1 MVGEIVNDDTLMKFW
16 TVVSDILCVVNRI
29 YDCQHKQ
36 HKFSDDDIM
45 NLNIACIRLEDARRN
60 LLKITF
66 GRPVPKCDPKI
77 IQAFTEK
84 VKDEIDAKR
93 MIRRNDD
100 EEDDEE

>member
-29 YDCQHKQ
+29 YDCQHK
-36 HKFSDDDIM
+36 FSDDDIM

-66 GRPVPKCDPKI
+66 GCKVPEYDPKI

>member
-29 YDCQHKQ
+29 YDCQHK
-36 HKFSDDDIM
+36 FSDDDIM

-66 GRPVPKCDPKI
+66 GCKVPEYDPKI
-77 IQAFTEK
+77 IQAFKEK